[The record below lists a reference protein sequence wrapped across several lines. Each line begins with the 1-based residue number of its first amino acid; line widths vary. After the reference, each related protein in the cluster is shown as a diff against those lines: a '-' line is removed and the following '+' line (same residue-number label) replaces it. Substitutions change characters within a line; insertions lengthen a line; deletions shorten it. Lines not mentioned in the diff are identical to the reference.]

1 MDQVRGRRRPWIA
14 SQLASGCNADARG
27 HIKARPMLPQSK
39 RPGFSRCLHLHY
51 IMHECES
58 RMGRGRPTW
67 LDVQH
72 HLHRL
77 LPEGNH
83 GVQARQ
89 VEIIFD
95 KVFRY
100 FTKVLVAG

>member
-1 MDQVRGRRRPWIA
+1 MSANPAWAEGER
-14 SQLASGCNADARG
+14 
-27 HIKARPMLPQSK
+27 
-39 RPGFSRCLHLHY
+39 
-51 IMHECES
+51 
-58 RMGRGRPTW
+58 TW

-83 GVQARQ
+83 GVQACQ

-95 KVFRY
+95 KVLRH
-100 FTKVLVAG
+100 FTEVFMAG